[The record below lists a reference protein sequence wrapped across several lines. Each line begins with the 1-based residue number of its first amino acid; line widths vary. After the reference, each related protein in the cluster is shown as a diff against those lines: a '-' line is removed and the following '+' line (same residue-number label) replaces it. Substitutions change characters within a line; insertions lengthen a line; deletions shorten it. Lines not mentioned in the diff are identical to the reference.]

1 MRKTIFILGLVAA
14 TWLATTNDAA
24 AQRVRFGGGRGV
36 SVDFGG
42 RGGGWNGRNYGWG
55 GRNYGWGNGYYG
67 GRSYYGSYYPRYYGN
82 AYSPS
87 YYYSTPY
94 YSTPTYYY
102 SDPVVQVPTTE
113 YRQSFYSDPNSST
126 ITVLLPNADAQVWFD
141 DSPTTQRGMERIFNT
156 PSLQQAGTYSIK
168 ARWTEGGRTV
178 DRQRDVQVQPGQ
190 PVTVNFRTQ

>member
-14 TWLATTNDAA
+14 TWLATTNDAS

-42 RGGGWNGRNYGWG
+42 RGGGWG

-82 AYSPS
+82 AYYPS
-87 YYYSTPY
+87 YY

-102 SDPVVQVPTTE
+102 SDPVAQVPATE
-113 YRQSFYSDPNSST
+113 YRQSFYSDPSSST
-126 ITVLLPNADAQVWFD
+126 ITVLLPSADAQVWFD
-141 DSPTTQRGMERIFNT
+141 DSPTTQRGMERIFHT